1 MKFPCSGIILAGG
14 LNSRFSGENK
24 AFAEVKGKKII
35 DNICDVFKDLF
46 TEIII
51 VTNDPLKYV
60 EWNFNIVTDLYPAR
74 SSLTG
79 IHAGL
84 FFSRTP
90 YSFITA
96 CDTPFLKKELVEFLI
111 TNINPNIDVVLP
123 ETLQTSQPLCA
134 VYSKQCIKP
143 MKNSILKNN
152 FKIQNVLKKL
162 RVKKISEN
170 LLKKTDPDLLSFI
183 NINTPEELFFYNNHE

>member
-14 LNSRFSGENK
+14 LNSRFSGVNK
-24 AFAEVKGKKII
+24 AFVEINGKKII
-35 DNICDVFKDLF
+35 DTICDVFKDLF

-51 VTNDPLKYV
+51 VTNDPIKYV
-60 EWNFNIVTDLYPAR
+60 QWNFKIVTDLYPAR

-79 IHAGL
+79 IHTGL
-84 FFSRTP
+84 FFSQNP

-96 CDTPFLKKELVEFLI
+96 CDTPFLKKELIKFLI
-111 TNINPNIDVVLP
+111 TNIKPNIDVVLP
-123 ETLQTSQPLCA
+123 ETLKTSQPLFA

-143 MKNSILKNN
+143 IENNILKNN

-162 RVKKISEN
+162 RVKKISED
-170 LLKKTDPDLLSFI
+170 LLKKIDPDLSSFI
-183 NINTPEELFFYNNHE
+183 NINTPEELSFYNNHE